1 MRLFTRTYLQGMH
14 DGLVDSGVMRPLP
27 NDDIAI
33 GVFDKIA
40 QEAGLPPVL
49 EAQLAKEAALPLAQR
64 MKAVS
69 DKLASEGVGPSAT
82 RIARAKQAGLYD
94 LQGRAAVAAT
104 FYMEK
109 AAADGSLTDNNE
121 NTLANAAPSDQLA
134 AVDNANRSE
143 GTYRT
148 PRGETDLPA
157 PGVIG
162 REVPAPHAPT
172 TGTTVKAA
180 GRFDAL
186 LQALKTRGAAAGTAI
201 NDVAEQIPGVS
212 RMRQFAGDVLS
223 NPVQNF
229 RDMRHGAAAMT
240 DHASNPLGRDLAR
253 QEYTGAVQAL
263 KNQGLALGG
272 AGALAGLGAGAHHL
286 LNRGNPGP
294 EDMQGMEVQASEAN
308 PLHRTLTFLVG
319 LHRKTG
325 GWIPSEE
332 AKVAAAGLGAAGAAG
347 LEAMSLILGRAKTA
361 EDAEGELAEVLHVLD
376 QQGIPPDPELVHALA
391 QALGEGGGPEAGGM
405 GGPPPEATGA
415 PPAGPPEAK
424 EGALSDIGSAAKL
437 LSRKGQAFRDA
448 VDTVGHGM
456 AERTRSGHIRDAA
469 STLGKGV
476 AGVGAAAGVA
486 ALAMGAKNI
495 HKRLKGMDDNAE
507 KSAEDAFWADI
518 LKAAGE
524 GSLTETDANTLANA
538 KKDDQLAEVDQKN
551 RPEGKYKTPP
561 GKTELSTEPGEVG
574 AEKKVAEDAYHANLK
589 QAAAT
594 WGSQLPAAMPIERK
608 REEIQKIASLAP
620 SQRAAYVQSL
630 RG

>member
-1 MRLFTRTYLQGMH
+1 
-14 DGLVDSGVMRPLP
+14 
-27 NDDIAI
+27 
-33 GVFDKIA
+33 
-40 QEAGLPPVL
+40 
-49 EAQLAKEAALPLAQR
+49 
-64 MKAVS
+64 
-69 DKLASEGVGPSAT
+69 
-82 RIARAKQAGLYD
+82 
-94 LQGRAAVAAT
+94 
-104 FYMEK
+104 
-109 AAADGSLTDNNE
+109 
-121 NTLANAAPSDQLA
+121 
-134 AVDNANRSE
+134 
-143 GTYRT
+143 
-148 PRGETDLPA
+148 
-157 PGVIG
+157 
-162 REVPAPHAPT
+162 
-172 TGTTVKAA
+172 
-180 GRFDAL
+180 
-186 LQALKTRGAAAGTAI
+186 
-201 NDVAEQIPGVS
+201 
-212 RMRQFAGDVLS
+212 
-223 NPVQNF
+223 VQ
-229 RDMRHGAAAMT
+229 
-240 DHASNPLGRDLAR
+240 
-253 QEYTGAVQAL
+253 
-263 KNQGLALGG
+263 
-272 AGALAGLGAGAHHL
+272 ALAGLGAGAHHL